1 MSEILRQLGEL
12 FVRSVP
18 TVLIVFFLLVVLDR
32 LFFRPMLDVL
42 AKRDAS
48 TRGALDKAKEQASAS
63 EAKAKEYE
71 AAFQAARQEVY
82 RQREAHRRETLAD
95 REKQLGRTRQQ
106 AEGLLKE
113 ALDALARD
121 VEAAKQ
127 DLGRAAAPLATEI
140 TEAVLTGGK
149 GPVAGPG
156 TREAAN

>member
-48 TRGALDKAKEQASAS
+48 TRGALDKAKVQASAS

-95 REKQLGRTRQQ
+95 REKQLSRTRQQ

-140 TEAVLTGGK
+140 TEAVLAG
-149 GPVAGPG
+149 GPG
-156 TREAAN
+156 PEGGLKGAGN